1 MRSGKIYHI
10 AKTSVFT
17 DMPADGKVGF
27 KGKMKIKIILLTALL
42 TAWSAVGFTQS
53 IMARQLEFSKPIEV
67 DSSTATGK
75 ALTNYLMQHYK
86 IPEDSFGASL
96 YKVPGAS
103 NLYFAIGSTGEQNT
117 EEQKDLVLVLEA
129 QGKTVNE
136 VAKVYEKGMQGPI
149 RSPLFFVGPNRI
161 LMVVSSGFADG
172 GFVGDNAYEY
182 AGNKLRWLGEIGVY
196 DQVGED
202 LPFSP
207 MEGAVAEY
215 KTSTYY
221 VTMRGKGSLYRADY
235 SPGNTRSLKKIAPPG
250 KPVTFFSDGKTWRQV
265 AKKQIRRR

>member
-1 MRSGKIYHI
+1 MFPMGRQDLPPYEDP
-10 AKTSVFT
+10 TSSKSFMLVEISLR
-17 DMPADGKVGF
+17 
-27 KGKMKIKIILLTALL
+27 KGKMKIKIILLMALL

-53 IMARQLEFSKPIEV
+53 VKAQQLKLSKTVYV

-75 ALTNYLMQHYK
+75 ALTNYLKQHYK
-86 IPEDSFGASL
+86 IPEDSVGASL

-161 LMVVSSGFADG
+161 LMVVSS
-172 GFVGDNAYEY
+172 
-182 AGNKLRWLGEIGVY
+182 
-196 DQVGED
+196 
-202 LPFSP
+202 
-207 MEGAVAEY
+207 
-215 KTSTYY
+215 
-221 VTMRGKGSLYRADY
+221 
-235 SPGNTRSLKKIAPPG
+235 
-250 KPVTFFSDGKTWRQV
+250 
-265 AKKQIRRR
+265 

>member
-1 MRSGKIYHI
+1 
-10 AKTSVFT
+10 
-17 DMPADGKVGF
+17 
-27 KGKMKIKIILLTALL
+27 MKIKIILLVALL
-42 TAWSAVGFTQS
+42 MAWTAAGFTQP
-53 IMARQLEFSKPIEV
+53 IKAQQLKLSNPVEV

-75 ALTNYLMQHYK
+75 ALTNYLRQHYNISGLS
-86 IPEDSFGASL
+86 IPGI
-96 YKVPGAS
+96 YKVPGAN

-129 QGKTVNE
+129 QEKTVNE
-136 VAKVYEKGMQGPI
+136 VAKVYEEGMQGPI

-196 DQVGED
+196 DQMGED

-215 KTSTYY
+215 KTSAYY
-221 VTMRGKGSLYRADY
+221 LTMRGKGSLYRRVDVDPNGSAD
-235 SPGNTRSLKKIAPPG
+235 SGLKKIAPPR
-250 KPVTFFSDGKTWRQV
+250 KAVTFFYDGKKWRQV
-265 AKKQIRRR
+265 TAKSARR

>member
-1 MRSGKIYHI
+1 MLVENQLKE
-10 AKTSVFT
+10 
-17 DMPADGKVGF
+17 
-27 KGKMKIKIILLTALL
+27 GKMKIKIILLMALL
-42 TAWSAVGFTQS
+42 SAWSAVGFTQS
-53 IMARQLEFSKPIEV
+53 IMAQQLKLSKTVEV

-103 NLYFAIGSTGEQNT
+103 HLYFAIGSTGEQNT
-117 EEQKDLVLVLEA
+117 EEQKDLVLVLDV
-129 QGKTVNE
+129 QGTTVNE

-215 KTSTYY
+215 KTSAYY
-221 VTMRGKGSLYRADY
+221 VTMRGKGSLYRSVYVDPNKPADY
-235 SPGNTRSLKKIAPPG
+235 SPGNTTGLKKIAPRG
-250 KPVTFFSDGKTWRQV
+250 KPITFFSDGKTWRQV
-265 AKKQIRRR
+265 ATKRARLK

>member
-1 MRSGKIYHI
+1 
-10 AKTSVFT
+10 
-17 DMPADGKVGF
+17 
-27 KGKMKIKIILLTALL
+27 MKIKIILLMALL

-53 IMARQLEFSKPIEV
+53 IKAQQLKVSKTVAV

-75 ALTNYLMQHYK
+75 ALTNYLNQHYK
-86 IPEDSFGASL
+86 ITEDSGGASL

-129 QGKTVNE
+129 QGKTVHE
-136 VAKVYEKGMQGPI
+136 VAKVHEKGMQGPI
-149 RSPLFFVGPNRI
+149 RDPLFFVGPNRI

-196 DQVGED
+196 DKVGED
-202 LPFSP
+202 LPSSP

-215 KTSTYY
+215 KTSAYY
-221 VTMRGKGSLYRADY
+221 VTMRGKGSLYRSVDVDPNKPADD
-235 SPGNTRSLKKIAPPG
+235 SPGNTTGLKKIASPR
-250 KPVTFFSDGKTWRQV
+250 KPVTFFYNGKEWQRQRKAV
-265 AKKQIRRR
+265 AAGRR

>member
-1 MRSGKIYHI
+1 LKDQL
-10 AKTSVFT
+10 KE
-17 DMPADGKVGF
+17 
-27 KGKMKIKIILLTALL
+27 GKMKIKIILLVALL
-42 TAWSAVGFTQS
+42 TTWSAAGFTQS
-53 IMARQLEFSKPIEV
+53 IKAQQLKLSKTVEV
-67 DSSTATGK
+67 DSSTTIGK
-75 ALTNYLMQHYK
+75 ALTNYLNQHYK
-86 IPEDSFGASL
+86 ITEDSGGASL

-103 NLYFAIGSTGEQNT
+103 NLYFAMGSTGEQNT

-136 VAKVYEKGMQGPI
+136 VAKVYEKDMQGPI

-215 KTSTYY
+215 KTSAYY
-221 VTMRGKGSLYRADY
+221 VTMRGKGSLYRSVYVDPNKPADY
-235 SPGNTRSLKKIAPPG
+235 SPGNTTGLKKIAPRG
-250 KPVTFFSDGKTWRQV
+250 KPITFFSDGKTWRQV
-265 AKKQIRRR
+265 ATKRARLK

>member
-1 MRSGKIYHI
+1 
-10 AKTSVFT
+10 
-17 DMPADGKVGF
+17 
-27 KGKMKIKIILLTALL
+27 MKIKIVLLMALL
-42 TAWSAVGFTQS
+42 TIWSAVGFTQS
-53 IMARQLEFSKPIEV
+53 IKAQQLKLSKTVEV
-67 DSSTATGK
+67 DSSTATGE
-75 ALTNYLMQHYK
+75 ALTNYLKQHYK
-86 IPEDSFGASL
+86 TPISEDSIPPDAYGPSL

-103 NLYFAIGSTGEQNT
+103 NLYFALWFTGEQNT

-129 QGKTVNE
+129 QGETVNE
-136 VAKVYEKGMQGPI
+136 VAKVYEPGMQGPI

-172 GFVGDNAYEY
+172 GFVGDSAYEY

-196 DQVGED
+196 DKVGED

-215 KTSTYY
+215 KTSAYY
-221 VTMRGKGSLYRADY
+221 VTIRGKGRLYRADN
-235 SPGNTRSLKKIAPPG
+235 SPGNTTGLKKIAPPG